1 MELETKNLQTLLK
14 STNRVL
20 KHHNEL
26 SKAKGEHYNM
36 FSVFQIETREN
47 KTHSNFLADLLNPKG
62 AHQMGAVFL
71 DLFLKVIKP
80 EIEQGDKKFKDK
92 FPNRSF
98 DTSKVFVKAE
108 YSIGPKNLCEEEG
121 EDEANATG
129 GRIDIFLRDKNGT
142 IICIENKIHAIDQN
156 KQIQRY
162 YNHKTAKNT
171 VFYLTLKGEDPSPE
185 SMLKLISGKDFFN
198 ISYKEHIIEWLEL
211 CLKEVTNFTNLRE
224 TINQYILLIKKL
236 TYQLTNQKMK
246 EDLQRLISENYLSSK
261 TIESSIRDVELK
273 ATVLFLNEIKTHLET
288 DTEEP
293 FVGDWTISIDE
304 DLNKKWS
311 GLKITHNT
319 WNGVKVKLEGIP
331 NIAWNESD
339 YGIHAPKENYD
350 RNEINTRLA
359 KSEILKD
366 DFDNNHA
373 WPFYKYIFS
382 MEQTHNRARLFDNEK
397 RGELVEEV
405 SLKLKELALECLPLL
420 KGVKKIK

>member
-62 AHQMGAVFL
+62 SHQMGAVFL
-71 DLFLKVIKP
+71 ELFLKVIKP

-108 YSIGPKNLCEEEG
+108 YSIGSKNLCEEEG
-121 EDEANATG
+121 ESGANATG
-129 GRIDIFLRDKNGT
+129 GRIDIFLRDRNDT

-211 CLKEVTNFTNLRE
+211 CLKEVANFINLRE

-261 TIESSIRDVELK
+261 TIESNIKDVELK
-273 ATVLFLNEIKTHLET
+273 ATTLFLNEIKTLLET

-293 FVGDWTISIDE
+293 FVGDWTISIDN

-319 WNGVKVKLEGIP
+319 WNEVKIKLQGIP
-331 NIAWNESD
+331 YITWNESV

-350 RNEINTRLA
+350 RNEINTKLA
-359 KSEILKD
+359 KSKILKD
-366 DFDNNHA
+366 DFDDNHA

-382 MEQTHNRARLFDNEK
+382 MEQTNNRARLFDEEK
-397 RGELVEEV
+397 RGILVEEV